1 MYIIFF
7 LLLAGL
13 SYGSVL
19 THFKVQN
26 PVILVLGIIGTLML
40 MLVPVGED
48 IVFSTNT
55 TIEVN
60 SGAQAIT
67 ETHVLFTLVEG
78 YEYTAWIWRHIALLV
93 TQMVFLFAY
102 MMGKMA

>member
-13 SYGSVL
+13 SYGSL
-19 THFKVQN
+19 LMHFKVQN
-26 PVILVLGIIGTLML
+26 PVILVLGIIGTVML

-67 ETHVLFTLVEG
+67 ETHTLFSLTEG
-78 YEYTAWIWRHIALLV
+78 YEYTAWIWIHIGILV
-93 TQMVFLFAY
+93 TQMVFLFSF
-102 MMGKMA
+102 MMGRMA

>member
-78 YEYTAWIWRHIALLV
+78 YEYTAWIWIHIALLV

>member
-13 SYGSVL
+13 SYGSL
-19 THFKVQN
+19 LMHFKVQN
-26 PVILVLGIIGTLML
+26 VLGIIGTVML

-48 IVFSTNT
+48 IVFSTDT

-67 ETHVLFTLVEG
+67 ETHVLFSLTEG
-78 YEYTAWIWRHIALLV
+78 YEYTAWIWIHIGILV
-93 TQMVFLFAY
+93 TQMVFLFAF
-102 MMGKMA
+102 MMGRMA